1 MFFSRLAVLLA
12 ILAFVIG
19 VLSVLLRTAVTMD
32 LLDEATRARYVSRS
46 PEQAIY
52 GGLYVILASVAL
64 GGPRFD
70 PLCVHHSKPLK
81 YGLSPTAKFECAGIN
96 TKACRGESRAL
107 NGQLILLRKG

>member
-19 VLSVLLRTAVTMD
+19 VLSVLLGTAVTMD

-52 GGLYVILASVAL
+52 GGCTSSSLRWRWEVQGSIACASTIQ
-64 GGPRFD
+64 
-70 PLCVHHSKPLK
+70 
-81 YGLSPTAKFECAGIN
+81 SP
-96 TKACRGESRAL
+96 
-107 NGQLILLRKG
+107 

>member
-46 PEQAIY
+46 PEQAI
-52 GGLYVILASVAL
+52 
-64 GGPRFD
+64 
-70 PLCVHHSKPLK
+70 
-81 YGLSPTAKFECAGIN
+81 
-96 TKACRGESRAL
+96 
-107 NGQLILLRKG
+107 